1 MQHTM
6 KKYLL
11 LAVIPFLMGSHYAQS
26 LEIHDFKDNTKSY
39 RNGDTISI
47 LLSSLNQ
54 KQENVLVTVKNINTT
69 DVNTRLRQRVLN
81 RIPGAAYSFCFGNCY
96 EDNQEEVLTG
106 ESIITIPAGGFTD
119 ELCIMDYDPNGKAGT
134 TYVRYTF
141 FNSDNNDDSACIVIK
156 YDDSHVSIANHEN
169 KTLKMSVFPNPCNA
183 VATIRIQS
191 FEPMRNPVLRVCNL
205 LGTVVYEMELASENA
220 TVKLDVSEWNSGIYF
235 YSVWE
240 GDRNYGTQKMIVA
253 H

>member
-11 LAVIPFLMGSHYAQS
+11 LAVIHFLMGSHYAQS

-106 ESIITIPAGGFTD
+106 ESIITIPAGTCTD

-141 FNSDNNDDSACIVIK
+141 FNSDNNNDSACIVIK
-156 YDDSHVSIANHEN
+156 YDDSHVSIASHEN

-240 GDRNYGTQKMIVA
+240 GNRNYGTQKMIVA

>member
-1 MQHTM
+1 M

-11 LAVIPFLMGSHYAQS
+11 LAAFPLLIGGLYAQS
-26 LEIHDFKDNTKSY
+26 LEIHNFKNNNKVY
-39 RNGDTISI
+39 KNGDTISI

-54 KQENVLVTVKNINTT
+54 KQENVLVTVKNINTS
-69 DVNTRLRQRVLN
+69 DVNTQLRQRVLN
-81 RIPGAAYSFCFGNCY
+81 RIPGAAYSFCYGNCY
-96 EDNQEEVLTG
+96 EDNQEAVLTG
-106 ESIITIPAGGFTD
+106 DGIITIPANSFSD
-119 ELCIMDYDPNGKAGT
+119 ELCMMDYDPNGNPGT

-141 FNSDNNDDSACIVIK
+141 YNTENNNDSACVVVK
-156 YDDSHVSIANHEN
+156 YDDSHVAIAKHEN
-169 KTLKMSVFPNPCNA
+169 KTLKMNVYPNPCNA
-183 VATIRIQS
+183 AATIRIQGC
-191 FEPMRNPVLRVCNL
+191 EPMLKPMLRVCNL